1 LYTRRNVELDDILTQ
16 FMAAIDGVLGVAIGG
31 MDGLLVEQLPA
42 DNRTLIS
49 GMVAENAN
57 LLRSTVIT
65 YKNVLGLGAV
75 SEIIVQSE
83 KAIGYVR
90 PINTDFFLTIILE
103 PKGNLGKTR
112 LVSTETVRQLQ
123 KVLS

>member
-1 LYTRRNVELDDILTQ
+1 LYTQLNVELDDILTQ
-16 FMAAIDGVLGVAIGG
+16 FMAVVDGVIGVAIGG

-57 LLRSTVIT
+57 LLRNTINT
-65 YKNVLGLGAV
+65 YKTVLGLGTV

-83 KAIGYVR
+83 QAIGYVR
-90 PINTDFFLTIILE
+90 PINSDFFLTIILE

-112 LVSTETVRQLQ
+112 LVSGDTVRQLQ
-123 KVLS
+123 RVLG

>member
-1 LYTRRNVELDDILTQ
+1 MELDDILTQ
-16 FMAAIDGVLGVAIGG
+16 FMAAIDGVIGVAIGG
-31 MDGLLVEQLPA
+31 MDGLLVEQLPV

-65 YKNVLGLGAV
+65 YKNVLGLGLV
-75 SEIIVQSE
+75 TEIIVQSE

-90 PINTDFFLTIILE
+90 PINSDFFLTIILE

-112 LVSTETVRQLQ
+112 LISTETVRQLQ

>member
-1 LYTRRNVELDDILTQ
+1 MELDDILTQ
-16 FMAAIDGVLGVAIGG
+16 FISSIDGVVGVAIGG

-42 DNRTLIS
+42 DNRPLIS

-57 LLRSTVIT
+57 LLRNTVNT

-83 KAIGYVR
+83 KAISYVR
-90 PINTDFFLTIILE
+90 PINNNFFMTIILE

-112 LVSTETVRQLQ
+112 LLSAETVRQLQ
-123 KVLS
+123 KVLG

>member
-1 LYTRRNVELDDILTQ
+1 MELDDILTH
-16 FMAAIDGVLGVAIGG
+16 FISSVDSVIGVAIGG
-31 MDGLLVEQLPA
+31 MDGLLVEQLPV

-57 LLRSTVIT
+57 LLRSTVNT
-65 YKNVLGLGAV
+65 YKNVLGLGTV
-75 SEIIVQSE
+75 TEIIVQSE
-83 KAIGYVR
+83 KAVGYLR
-90 PINTDFFLTIILE
+90 PINNDFFLTIILE

-112 LVSTETVRQLQ
+112 LVSAETVRQLQ